1 MGILY
6 LQYDPMAVLSCQIDG
21 LFRYDLLT
29 LAKGNIM
36 EILVVECEGQLLSWN
51 KTDKYNFKQKHLL
64 PNWQLEQIHISNL
77 TVVTEAVGSELWGT
91 FIHVYRSLAQQLEE
105 MVKIKEK

>member
-1 MGILY
+1 MYSTCMGILY

-36 EILVVECEGQLLSWN
+36 EILVVECEGQLLS
-51 KTDKYNFKQKHLL
+51 
-64 PNWQLEQIHISNL
+64 
-77 TVVTEAVGSELWGT
+77 
-91 FIHVYRSLAQQLEE
+91 
-105 MVKIKEK
+105 